1 MSKGRSGER
10 RKKERNQRRR
20 RGMSKTGRG
29 VRYGVCGERGTLRA
43 DNLTINEDLAGR
55 D

>member
-10 RKKERNQRRR
+10 RKEERREEEERDEQNWE
-20 RGMSKTGRG
+20 RGEMWS
-29 VRYGVCGERGTLRA
+29 VWERGTLRA